1 MGKGGTVSQGKRPGR
16 WSLLASVSGTGPP
29 LGSSRVS
36 GVVFLISQRKTS
48 VVSETHVAMW
58 VRARRLEFSFFIL

>member
-1 MGKGGTVSQGKRPGR
+1 MSQGKRPGR
-16 WSLLASVSGTGPP
+16 WILLASVSGTGPP

-48 VVSETHVAMW
+48 VVSETHVVDTW
-58 VRARRLEFSFFIL
+58 VKARRLEFSFFIL